1 MVLHSFFN
9 SRFNDFLRFFLW
21 LSYILAFFKVNVVL
35 NRTVV
40 VDRDWRFD
48 NLCSSTSSESK

>member
-21 LSYILAFFKVNVVL
+21 LSDILVFL
-35 NRTVV
+35 
-40 VDRDWRFD
+40 
-48 NLCSSTSSESK
+48 SEPKQFIMIYMTG